1 MNKIILFLTTLC
13 TGFIGFAQHND
24 LNAGVSRT
32 EELRREF
39 MQGNGTTVMVAAHR
53 GVHNDVPENSMASFH
68 RAAQL
73 RVHIVELDVRSTRD
87 GVLVLMHD
95 KTVDRTT
102 NGRGRVDSLT
112 YAELSALSLKHKGQ
126 VTTEKIPTLEEALLF
141 LKGKT
146 LVDLD
151 IKAGDKSGEIM
162 ELVRKTGTERTVIF
176 FVYDSIQLR
185 MVKEWDKDVLVL
197 ARSRS
202 HTAVAPYFGKFRP
215 EALHIDESH
224 HRPDVVKQI
233 HSSGA
238 RVWLNALGET
248 DRLAA
253 STGPHAFNTVLQY
266 GANIIQT
273 DYPEL
278 LLKYLKGR
286 N

>member
-39 MQGNGTTVMVAAHR
+39 MQGNGKTIMVAAHR
-53 GVHNDVPENSMASFH
+53 GVHNDVPENSMASFR
-68 RAAQL
+68 RAAEL
-73 RVHIVELDVRSTRD
+73 GVHIVELDIRSTRD

-112 YAELSALSLKHKGQ
+112 FAELSALSLKHNGQ
-126 VTTEKIPTLEEALLF
+126 LTKEKIPTLEEALLF
-141 LKGKT
+141 LKDKT
-146 LVDLD
+146 LIDLD
-151 IKAGDKSGEIM
+151 IKAGDKTGEIM
-162 ELVRKTGTERTVIF
+162 EMVKKTGAERSVIF
-176 FVYDSIQLR
+176 FVYDSSQLR
-185 MVKEWDKDVLVL
+185 LVKEWDKDVLVL
-197 ARSRS
+197 ARTRS
-202 HTAVAPYFGKFRP
+202 HAAVAPYFAQFRP
-215 EALHIDESH
+215 EAVHIDESH
-224 HRPDVVKQI
+224 HRPEVVTQI
-233 HSSGA
+233 RSLGA

-253 STGPHAFNTVLQY
+253 SRGPAAFEAVLQY